1 MNIIE
6 KIIFKLIGLE
16 KDTLLHVLCSL
27 VISGLLVG
35 LIKHVIP
42 TLLSAIVVA
51 VIVGVVTIWK
61 EVIRDWW
68 QKKGDPDWRDVLSNA
83 VGFGIGALLGIL

>member
-6 KIIFKLIGLE
+6 KIIFKLICLE

-27 VISGLLVG
+27 VLSGLLVG
-35 LIKHVIP
+35 IMKHIIPALVSVI
-42 TLLSAIVVA
+42 IVA
-51 VIVGVVTIWK
+51 VIVGVVTVWK
-61 EVIRDWW
+61 EIIRDWW